1 MSQLPPD
8 PSRLRVIL
16 SHLERQMAEHETLAV
31 YLRLQRD
38 AVLAALARSER
49 RPPRRTAH
57 RAKGAGSL
65 PQFTPAPAAGRA
77 EGFVVQQKRTP
88 DGPEPALIHLADCTM
103 IEATSHR
110 IRPDEART
118 ALAAPDIEPCRY
130 CRPDTAL
137 GIDVA

>member
-49 RPPRRTAH
+49 RPPRRTAP
-57 RAKGAGSL
+57 RAKGGGSL
-65 PQFTPAPAAGRA
+65 PGFTPPPAPGRD

-88 DGPEPALIHLADCTM
+88 DGPEPALIHLAECTM
-103 IEATSHR
+103 IEAASHR

-118 ALAAPDIEPCRY
+118 ALAVPNIEPCGF